1 MRSADRARSRD
12 GEGLGILSQDSL
24 ILSGIRYVPEVP
36 ASSFPSFLGSPL
48 LKLSYPHQLI
58 WERTKKPPS
67 GHMRVGVPPPILS
80 PYPKLLLAQNSFDNP
95 EWFYRH
101 VEAHSLCCEY
111 QVVGKDNNVVL
122 CGWKGRA
129 TP

>member
-1 MRSADRARSRD
+1 MHKHSHPHRIN
-12 GEGLGILSQDSL
+12 LGDSQET
-24 ILSGIRYVPEVP
+24 P
-36 ASSFPSFLGSPL
+36 LGHVE
-48 LKLSYPHQLI
+48 LKGP
-58 WERTKKPPS
+58 PPS
-67 GHMRVGVPPPILS
+67 LC
-80 PYPKLLLAQNSFDNP
+80 PYLELLLAQSSFDNP

-111 QVVGKDNNVVL
+111 QAVGKDSHVVL

>member
-1 MRSADRARSRD
+1 M
-12 GEGLGILSQDSL
+12 LQLSQAHRVSL
-24 ILSGIRYVPEVP
+24 R
-36 ASSFPSFLGSPL
+36 
-48 LKLSYPHQLI
+48 
-58 WERTKKPPS
+58 ERQETPF
-67 GHMRVGVPPPILS
+67 GHVGVKVPLATLGPNPRL
-80 PYPKLLLAQNSFDNP
+80 PLAQSSFDNP

-111 QVVGKDNNVVL
+111 QAVGKDNQVVL